1 MLVPMDPVSASFMF
15 ADSRA
20 TPMHVGGLHLFDLP
34 EGAGPEWV
42 RAEYERSL
50 EVEKVAQIYSKRP
63 YRSVRTAGQWFWRE
77 DSDLDL
83 EHHVRLSALPE
94 PGRIRELLELGGRL
108 HTTRMG
114 FDRPLWEIHFITG
127 LADGRAAL
135 YSKIHHALVDGV
147 SAMRLLQAGLSTD
160 AEQRDMPPVWAA
172 QEKSARRVTQEREE
186 LSQRLMEVP
195 IGAARSALGLLA
207 DAAGMPGALV
217 KTLNRGVRNQSA
229 PMAFYS
235 PKTILNQRITGSR
248 RIAAQDWE
256 IERMRAVGKA
266 TGATINDVV
275 LAMSAGA
282 LRHYLIELNA
292 LPDQS
297 LVSMVPMSF
306 KLDQA
311 GDASAQGGNAVGS
324 LMVKLHTDE
333 PDPAARLK
341 AISKSVKDARS
352 AVRSMSQMQLVAMS
366 GLGMSPLVLAPMLGI
381 QGITRPPFNLVI
393 SNVPGPRKPLYLNG
407 AKLDGMYP
415 LSIPTHGQAM
425 NITCTSYDGRMNV
438 GLTGCR
444 RTAPSLQRLLT
455 HLDDE
460 LIALEEAT
468 GVA

>member
-1 MLVPMDPVSASFMF
+1 MAVPMDPVSAAFMI
-15 ADSRA
+15 ADSRS
-20 TPMHVGGLHLFDLP
+20 TPMHVGGLQLFRLP

-42 RAEYERSL
+42 RGEYERSIHVP
-50 EVEKVAQIYSKRP
+50 EVAPIYSKRP

-77 DSDLDL
+77 DTHLDL

-108 HTTRMG
+108 HSTRMG
-114 FDRPLWEIHFITG
+114 FDRPLWEIHLITG
-127 LADGRAAL
+127 LADGRAAM

-147 SAMRLLQAGLSTD
+147 AAMRLLQSALSTD
-160 AEQRDMPPVWAA
+160 PGDRDMPPPWAL
-172 QEKSARRVTQEREE
+172 RRKVQQIEQEREA
-186 LSQRLMEVP
+186 LAQRLMEVP
-195 IGAARSALGLLA
+195 LGAARSAWALA
-207 DAAGMPGALV
+207 SEAAGMPAALV
-217 KTLNRGVRNQSA
+217 RTLNRGVRNESA
-229 PMAFYS
+229 PIALYA
-235 PKTILNQRITGSR
+235 PRTILNRKITGSR

-266 TGATINDVV
+266 SRTTINDVV
-275 LAMSAGA
+275 LAMCAGA
-282 LRHYLIELNA
+282 LRHYLIELDA
-292 LPDQS
+292 LPEQP
-297 LVSMVPMSF
+297 LIAMVPMSL

-311 GDASAQGGNAVGS
+311 GVASTDGGNAVGG

-333 PDPAARLK
+333 ADPAARLA
-341 AISKSVKDARS
+341 AISRSVKDARE
-352 AVRSMSQMQLVAMS
+352 AVRSMSQMQIIAMT

-381 QGITRPPFNLVI
+381 QGLTRPPFNLVI

-407 AKLDGMYP
+407 ARLDGMYP

-425 NITCTSYDGRMNV
+425 NITCTSYDGRMNF

-460 LIALEEAT
+460 LVALEEAA
-468 GVA
+468 GV

>member
-1 MLVPMDPVSASFMF
+1 MFVPMDPVSAAFMF

-20 TPMHVGGLHLFDLP
+20 TPMHVGGLHLFELP

-50 EVEKVAQIYSKRP
+50 DVANISEIYRKRP

-77 DSDLDL
+77 DTDLDV

-108 HTTRMG
+108 HSTRMG

-147 SAMRLLQAGLSTD
+147 AAMRLLQAGLSTD
-160 AEQRDMPPVWAA
+160 PAQREMPPVWAA
-172 QEKSARRVTQEREE
+172 QSAATQRITDERED
-186 LSQRLMEVP
+186 LAQRLMEVP
-195 IGAARSALGLLA
+195 IGAARSALGLVA
-207 DAAGMPGALV
+207 DAAGMPAALV
-217 KTLNRGVRNQSA
+217 RTLNRGVRNQSA
-229 PMAFYS
+229 PLAFYS

-256 IERMRAVGKA
+256 IDRMRAVGKA
-266 TGATINDVV
+266 TGATLNDVV
-275 LAMSAGA
+275 LAMCAGA

-297 LVSMVPMSF
+297 LISMVPMSF
-306 KLDQA
+306 RVDQA
-311 GDASAQGGNAVGS
+311 GVASAQGGNAVGS

-333 PDPAARLK
+333 PDPASRLK
-341 AISKSVKDARS
+341 AISRSVKDARS
-352 AVRSMSQMQLVAMS
+352 AVKSMSQMQLVAMS

-381 QGITRPPFNLVI
+381 QGVTRPPFNLVI

-407 AKLDGMYP
+407 ARLDGMYP

-425 NITCTSYDGRMNV
+425 NITCTSYDGRMNF

-460 LIALEEAT
+460 LIALEEAA
-468 GVA
+468 GVP